1 MAQTEEQKYAMYLR
15 EAWVELVR
23 NPEKYNEGKGK
34 IVKDLFKMPL
44 TEGLYE
50 YWCFTARREM
60 TKAFNAEKQGRN
72 CPEEDWFCIPHEDWV
87 RIMKQVP
94 EEEAI
99 EMAHCLPDMSDEKQE
114 MWRMMPK
121 LL

>member
-50 YWCFTARREM
+50 YWCFTSRYEM
-60 TKAFNAEKQGRN
+60 NKAFNRN
-72 CPEEDWFCIPHEDWV
+72 CPHEDWV
-87 RIMKQVP
+87 RIIKLLP